1 MIHSFE
7 PDKFYLSIG
16 SHSPALHIESGDTVE
31 TSTVDA
37 GGFDRNGVSVSDRG
51 NPQTGPIYVDGA
63 TPGDVLAV
71 YFSKIWP
78 NRDHGFCRPRIAA
91 NVLEPGH
98 DSGVE
103 NNDLFNFSLDFG
115 SNTAIIENPS
125 EGLKNLSVPIRPMI
139 GCFGI
144 APDRGQAISTA
155 TSGPHGGNMDYRGF
169 EPGVTAYLPVFI
181 EGALFH
187 IGDGHA
193 WQSDGEI
200 LGTGIEIS
208 MDVTFTLSVIPQKE
222 IFWPRGQNKDFI
234 FTAGNVRPLDEAL
247 QHSSSEM
254 LRWLV
259 DDYDLS
265 LPDAN
270 ILLGTYVQYDVG
282 NVYDPAYTMICKI
295 PKTVLPEPNKNALL
309 SYSA

>member
-16 SHSPALHIESGDTVE
+16 SHSPALHIKSGDTVE

-37 GGFDRNGVSVSDRG
+37 GGFDRHGVSITDRG

-71 YFSKIWP
+71 EFSKIWP
-78 NRDHGFCRPRIAA
+78 NRHHGFCRPRIAA
-91 NVLEPGH
+91 SVLEPGH
-98 DSGVE
+98 DCGVE
-103 NNDLFNFSLDFG
+103 NQDIFNFSLDFET
-115 SNTAIIENPS
+115 NTASIEDPS

-139 GCFGI
+139 GCFGV

-169 EPGVTAYLPVFI
+169 EPGVIAYLPVFV

-208 MDVTFTLSVIPQKE
+208 MDVSFTLSVVPQKH
-222 IFWPRGQNKDFI
+222 IFWPRGHNNDFI
-234 FTAGNVRPLDEAL
+234 FTAGNARPLDEAL
-247 QHSSSEM
+247 QHSTSEM

-270 ILLGTYVQYDVG
+270 ILLGTYVHYDVG
-282 NVYDPAYTMICKI
+282 NVFDPAYTMICKM
-295 PKTVLPEPNKNALL
+295 PKSVLPEPNSGALV

>member
-7 PDKFYLSIG
+7 PENFYLSIG
-16 SHSPALHIESGDTVE
+16 SHAPALHIENGDTVE

-37 GGFDRNGVSVSDRG
+37 GGYDKNGISVSDRG
-51 NPQTGPIYVDGA
+51 NPQTGPFHVNGA
-63 TPGDVLAV
+63 SPGDVLKIQ
-71 YFSKIWP
+71 FSKIWP

-98 DSGVE
+98 DCGVE
-103 NNDLFNFSLDFG
+103 NQDTFNFSLDFE
-115 SNTAIIENPS
+115 SNTAKIETPS
-125 EGLKNLSVPIRPMI
+125 DGLKNLSVPIRPMI
-139 GCFGI
+139 GCFGV

-155 TSGPHGGNMDYRGF
+155 TSGPYGGNMDYRGF
-169 EPGVTAYLPVFI
+169 EPGVTAYLPVFV

-208 MDVTFTLSVIPQKE
+208 MDVSFTLSVIPQKQ

-295 PKTVLPEPNKNALL
+295 PKSVLPKPNESALV

>member
-16 SHSPALHIESGDTVE
+16 SHSPVLYIENGDTVE
-31 TSTVDA
+31 TNTVDA
-37 GGFDRNGVSVSDRG
+37 GGFDKNGVSVSGRG
-51 NPQTGPIYVDGA
+51 NPQTGPIHVNGA

-71 YFSKIWP
+71 HFSKIWP

-98 DSGVE
+98 DCGVE
-103 NNDLFNFSLDFG
+103 NQDTFNFDLDFET
-115 SNTAIIENPS
+115 NTAKIENPS
-125 EGLKNLSVPIRPMI
+125 EGLKNLSVPIRPMV
-139 GCFGI
+139 GCFGV

-169 EPGVTAYLPVFI
+169 ECGVTAYLPVFV

-208 MDVTFTLSVIPQKE
+208 MDVSFTLNVISQKQA
-222 IFWPRGQNKDFI
+222 FWPRGQNKDFI

-259 DDYDLS
+259 EDYDLS

-282 NVYDPAYTMICKI
+282 NVYDPAYTMICKMPI
-295 PKTVLPEPNKNALL
+295 SVLPKPNKNALVL
-309 SYSA
+309 YSA